1 MDVLYILQIDEV
13 FDEAYLQSFEM
24 NPRLKDEIENQM
36 RNLRNPQ
43 IQKQF
48 KDYYFDKDKFKS
60 SVRTQPT
67 LSSSKV

>member
-1 MDVLYILQIDEV
+1 
-13 FDEAYLQSFEM
+13 M

>member
-1 MDVLYILQIDEV
+1 
-13 FDEAYLQSFEM
+13 M
-24 NPRLKDEIENQM
+24 NPRLKEEIEVQS
-36 RNLRNPQ
+36 RNLRNPH

-67 LSSSKV
+67 SSSKS